1 MEVPLLDGF
10 LLTSLDMWMVLCSL
24 PFAYL
29 PFLECQP
36 LCFMRIFGSW
46 ALVSGL
52 NYRNRIRLLKARH
65 IVIGRLKERALS
77 P

>member
-1 MEVPLLDGF
+1 MPLADGF
-10 LLTSLDMWMVLCSL
+10 LLRSFDMLMVLCSL

-29 PFLECQP
+29 PFLECQS
-36 LCFMRIFGSW
+36 LCCMRIFGSW

-52 NYRNRIRLLKARH
+52 KYENRIRLLKGCRIA
-65 IVIGRLKERALS
+65 VGRLKERVFS